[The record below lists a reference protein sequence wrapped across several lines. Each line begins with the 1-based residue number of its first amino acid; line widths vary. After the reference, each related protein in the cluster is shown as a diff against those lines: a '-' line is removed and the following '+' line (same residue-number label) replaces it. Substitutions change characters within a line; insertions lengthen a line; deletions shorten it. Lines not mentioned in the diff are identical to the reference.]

1 MAAASHCIPSAN
13 CRERCFGTK
22 DAAASSTS
30 RRQFKRSWP
39 CRRQFKVRADPQL
52 FCKGC
57 GTYHS
62 LQKAQPRRIHV
73 QTVSDRLITHAN
85 VDNRQ
90 AIAKDGCQDVE
101 EQLED
106 RDIDPYFVSAKNIA
120 NVEEVGQF
128 QKFCPQEVP
137 SPTGA
142 RTRRELLAGT
152 HLSGLALTVSFQA
165 RKTFAAVAPVP
176 AGAKEASADAV
187 STPSVAKSSSS
198 RIYDAS
204 VLGEP
209 FAVGKDKGRVWQ
221 KILAARVVYLGE
233 SERVPDPDDKAI
245 TSALYHLYFF
255 LTLFKSLNFVTL

>member
-1 MAAASHCIPSAN
+1 MAAASHFIPSAN

-52 FCKGC
+52 FFKGC
-57 GTYHS
+57 GTFHS

-73 QTVSDRLITHAN
+73 QTVSDRLIIHAN
-85 VDNRQ
+85 VHNRQ
-90 AIAKDGCQDVE
+90 AAKGGCQHVE

-106 RDIDPYFVSAKNIA
+106 QNIDPYFVSAKNIA
-120 NVEEVGQF
+120 NVEKGGHF
-128 QKFCPQEVP
+128 QKFCLQEVP

-152 HLSGLALTVSFQA
+152 LLSGLAMTVSFQA

-245 TSALYHLYFF
+245 TSTLYHLYFF
-255 LTLFKSLNFVTL
+255 LIPFSSL